1 MRTVGST
8 NKESKKGLAVASPFF
23 CGFAWRVWANRVSG
37 DRKIPTGKRIL
48 CAWEDTAQR
57 VIILNRVVVE
67 FMVLARLSVKTQA
80 ERSRPHVGDGV
91 FDRGDEMVSSRR
103 RGAEPSKA
111 VRTEESLVD
120 RSKLPAFFSHAW
132 FLVGSVESIL
142 LVTWPSFASRSTS
155 GWRRFGRRRSRK
167 FMRLG

>member
-8 NKESKKGLAVASPFF
+8 NKESKKGLATASPFF

-37 DRKIPTGKRIL
+37 DRKIPTGKPIL

-57 VIILNRVVVE
+57 VTILNRVVVE

-80 ERSRPHVGDGV
+80 EKSRPHVGDGV
-91 FDRGDEMVSSRR
+91 CGDEMVSSRR

-111 VRTEESLVD
+111 VRTEESLID
-120 RSKLPAFFSHAW
+120 RSELPAFFSRAW

-155 GWRRFGRRRSRK
+155 GWRRFGHRRSRK
-167 FMRLG
+167 IMRLG

>member
-1 MRTVGST
+1 MWVRVACVGESCFGRQKNPYRETHTVCLGRYRTTRDHPQSRCRRIY
-8 NKESKKGLAVASPFF
+8 GLGTAFSEDSGREKSASR
-23 CGFAWRVWANRVSG
+23 GY
-37 DRKIPTGKRIL
+37 
-48 CAWEDTAQR
+48 
-57 VIILNRVVVE
+57 
-67 FMVLARLSVKTQA
+67 
-80 ERSRPHVGDGV
+80 GV

-155 GWRRFGRRRSRK
+155 GWRRFGHRRSRK
-167 FMRLG
+167 IMRLG